1 MRAIYITGFMGAGKT
16 TVGREL
22 SVKWNVPVIDTDEY
36 LEQTLKKKI
45 TCIFQEEGEGAFREY
60 ESKILRS
67 LPTQN
72 VIITTGGGIVIK
84 EENRKWMKERGKVV
98 YLYCDPVKIAE
109 RLKHDTTRPLF
120 NQADINSFIE
130 LFHSRQPFYQEADII
145 IDTTNRQPADI
156 AEEIEKMIKE

>member
-45 TCIFQEEGEGAFREY
+45 TRIFQEEGEGAFREY

-120 NQADINSFIE
+120 NQADVNSFIE

>member
-1 MRAIYITGFMGAGKT
+1 VRAIYITGFMGAGKT

-45 TCIFQEEGEGAFREY
+45 TRIFQEEGEGAFREY

-84 EENRKWMKERGKVV
+84 EENRKWMKELGKVV

-120 NQADINSFIE
+120 NQADVNSFIE